1 MREKLQTLPVAVL
14 KEMAK
19 KQGIKGATALRKAEL
34 IEALCNAAEENIGHE
49 TAVPENSQPTR
60 TSYQNRGQNGRPAA
74 ARRNNNARTARI
86 RMANRLIRTARTRMA
101 NSLTRT
107 ARIRMANRLI
117 RTARPKMGNSLTRT
131 ARTRIMSSRHIRI
144 IGTRSLRN
152 PRKRW
157 TVVYRQ
163 AASWK

>member
-74 ARRNNNARTARI
+74 ARRNNNAQGEQRLTRTARI
-86 RMANRLIRTARTRMA
+86 RMVNRLIRTART
-101 NSLTRT
+101 
-107 ARIRMANRLI
+107 RMANRLI